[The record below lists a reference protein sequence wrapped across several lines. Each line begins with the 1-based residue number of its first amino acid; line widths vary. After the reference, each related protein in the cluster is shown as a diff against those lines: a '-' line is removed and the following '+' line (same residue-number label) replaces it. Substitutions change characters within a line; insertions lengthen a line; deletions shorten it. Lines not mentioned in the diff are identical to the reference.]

1 MNRPFSASAAAAG
14 LAVTGLV
21 TAACGTS
28 APAPAPTITKTVTP
42 SADASPTQASAGAG
56 GTTPPPSSTPLA
68 QAAGCLT
75 RYLNGTTGLSQGT
88 AGSIYVNIEF
98 KNLNNVPCTLYG
110 FPGVALAAGTP
121 VTDIGKPSVESK
133 SSSRVLVT
141 LQPGGYAYAT
151 LQIVDAG
158 NFPAAECKIKNA
170 TWLEVI
176 PPNQEVPLNVPFK
189 SQACQGSAQLLMVTA
204 VRPGKGGSQ

>member
-1 MNRPFSASAAAAG
+1 MNRPFSASAAVAG
-14 LAVTGLV
+14 LTVIGLL
-21 TAACGTS
+21 TAACGS
-28 APAPAPTITKTVTP
+28 SPAAGPRKTVTVTVTP
-42 SADASPTQASAGAG
+42 SETISASPTQGSGLTPTP
-56 GTTPPPSSTPLA
+56 TTPAGP
-68 QAAGCLT
+68 AGCLT

-98 KNLNNVPCTLYG
+98 KNLNNVACTLYG

-121 VTDIGKPSVESK
+121 VTDVGKPSVESK
-133 SSSRVLVT
+133 SSSRELVT

-158 NFPAAECKIKNA
+158 NFPASKCTIKNT